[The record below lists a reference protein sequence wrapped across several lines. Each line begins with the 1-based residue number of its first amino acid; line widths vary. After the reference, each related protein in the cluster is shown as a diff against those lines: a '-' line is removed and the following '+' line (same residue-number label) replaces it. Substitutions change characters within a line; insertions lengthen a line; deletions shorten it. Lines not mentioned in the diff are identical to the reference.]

1 MKRLVNLDILRGF
14 ALCGI
19 ILINIMQLVHYN
31 MDWTPLDKGI
41 LQFLH
46 FAVEQRFYVIFAFLF
61 GVGFHIFISRAEAR
75 GDRPRLRFTRRL
87 IILLVI
93 GMIHHYFQ
101 PGEALL
107 VYAILGFF
115 LIPFYRVKPWVSLL
129 IALFIIG
136 ISVGWLG
143 IAQLET
149 LGMFF
154 LGKWAGQIRLFAEPE
169 RYRKGLRITQIAALV
184 LIWPLH
190 LSGNWILD
198 QFGLVDISSM
208 LSGLPVSV
216 FYVTTLILL
225 LRQPRIE
232 RLLTPLG
239 NLGRMALTNYVSQTA
254 VILLL
259 SHLLHW
265 PSQVHITV
273 LMIAALFI
281 LIIQMILS
289 SWWLS
294 RFTMGPIEYIWRLGT
309 YGQKPQRSSISSS

>member
-1 MKRLVNLDILRGF
+1 MRRLANLDILRGF

-19 ILINIMQLVHYN
+19 ILINIMQLVNYN
-31 MDWTPLDKGI
+31 LDKTPLDENIQK
-41 LQFLH
+41 FLY

-61 GVGFHIFISRAEAR
+61 GVGFHIFITRAEAR
-75 GDRPRLRFTRRL
+75 GDRPLIRFTRRL
-87 IILLVI
+87 VILLLI
-93 GMIHHYFQ
+93 GIIHHYFQ

-115 LIPFYRVKPWVSLL
+115 LIPVHRAKPWVSLL
-129 IALFIIG
+129 LALIIIG
-136 ISVGWLG
+136 GSAFWLG

-154 LGKWAGQIRLFAEPE
+154 LGKWTGQIGLFAEPK
-169 RYRKGLRITQIAALV
+169 RYRKGLRITQVTSLL

-190 LSGNWILD
+190 LLGNRILD
-198 QFGLVDISSM
+198 QTGLVDTAST

-216 FYVTTLILL
+216 FYVTTLTLL
-225 LRQPRIE
+225 LRHQRIE

-239 NLGRMALTNYVSQTA
+239 NLGRMALTNYLSQTA
-254 VILLL
+254 MILLL
-259 SHLLHW
+259 SYLLHW

-273 LMIAALFI
+273 LMISAVFI
-281 LIIQMILS
+281 LIIQMIIS

-294 RFTMGPIEYIWRLGT
+294 RFSMGPVEYVWRLAT
-309 YGQKPQRSSISSS
+309 YGKKQRQTAAQS